1 MSFSHGEYTLSDMAH
16 YSSKEL
22 AKISDSFERQKDAL
36 EPRLGKR
43 IAGSIAAK
51 RIRSKYPGALEQLR
65 AKASAERKAGK
76 RPARHRPKRGLRAV
90 RTHGLMSVG
99 DLRLGESIRIAPG
112 GPHHMVTEAPR
123 VGKRRGRNVTVV
135 GLDGRRRSFEPEVK
149 VKLVKGPKPEFH
161 RRGHEM
167 AAQPKRGRKSR
178 KNPLVQLASEK
189 NVLVGDLKR
198 WASKHHVGR
207 TSFSLKRD
215 GVTVDMGA
223 DLTRLRDFDHPQF
236 RSAMRDLESIAH
248 DNGYRLGS
256 DIDAGEYRFR
266 HPQSRIGFE
275 MGMESRAN
283 PRTKHYL
290 SKGREKAA
298 MKRHRAA
305 LARHRATMSRHRA
318 AERRMLRGGHKI
330 GLREEMA
337 IAHHRAV
344 EARQKSIEERFAKH
358 HGGRHNPHGHKVVRV
373 SEAEWI
379 KASVDPK
386 AMDALLDRMHR
397 SIKHHGCEKVVATMG
412 GLSLKM
418 RADGKISMW
427 YHPHARKN
435 PRRKGRSF
443 EQLRR
448 AVVAS
453 ARRRGYRLQDPSGR
467 AIVGAIMAKR
477 RAVHRNPARKPA
489 RLRRSPG
496 AGDLGWML

>member
-1 MSFSHGEYTLSDMAH
+1 MSFSHGEYTWNDMAH

-22 AKISDSFERQKDAL
+22 AKIGDSFERQKDAL

-43 IAGSIAAK
+43 IAGAIAAK

-112 GPHHMVTEAPR
+112 GSHHMVTEAPKA
-123 VGKRRGRNVTVV
+123 GKQNGRRITVV
-135 GLDGRRRSFEPEVK
+135 GLDGWRRIFNPEVK

-161 RRGHEM
+161 RRGHEI

-207 TSFSLKRD
+207 PSFSLKRD

-223 DLTRLRDFDHPQF
+223 DLTRLRDFEHPRFQ
-236 RSAMRDLESIAH
+236 SAMRDLESIAR

-275 MGMESRAN
+275 MGMEARSN
-283 PRTKHYL
+283 PRHT
-290 SKGREKAA
+290 S
-298 MKRHRAA
+298 
-305 LARHRATMSRHRA
+305 
-318 AERRMLRGGHKI
+318 
-330 GLREEMA
+330 
-337 IAHHRAV
+337 
-344 EARQKSIEERFAKH
+344 
-358 HGGRHNPHGHKVVRV
+358 NGHKVVRV

-386 AMDALLDRMHR
+386 AMDALLDRMYR
-397 SIKHHGCEKVVATMG
+397 AIKHHGCEKVVATMG

-453 ARRRGYRLQDPSGR
+453 AKRRGYKLQDPSGR
-467 AIVGAIMAKR
+467 AVVGAIMAKR
-477 RAVHRNPARKPA
+477 RKARRNPTKKSARSRK
-489 RLRRSPG
+489 SPK